1 MGKSILGGSPAEDCL
16 LLVSS
21 RPDGH
26 CCVETANL
34 DGETNLKKKAAAMT
48 SEEFHAARFQ
58 WLDELCLISTYFNIL
73 GFQHSGFGGLVPPIP
88 PIPPIHPSIIGFY
101 QTPSL
106 LVLQDAAWNCRR
118 IGPGC
123 SPSLLCEA
131 PNGDLYSFKSSLC
144 SLENLDSNKD
154 RNWRFFD
161 SETMWISYFMIF
173 TCTCRKWM

>member
-1 MGKSILGGSPAEDCL
+1 MQSAQFKASREFLVFFFFPILVSNGQFYFRLIRLGPAEDCL

-58 WLDELCLISTYFNIL
+58 WSDELNVISTYFNIL
-73 GFQHSGFGGLVPPIP
+73 GLVVWFLLFLLFLLSIH
-88 PIPPIHPSIIGFY
+88 HPSIIGFY

-144 SLENLDSNKD
+144 NLEKLERQKH
-154 RNWRFFD
+154 
-161 SETMWISYFMIF
+161 
-173 TCTCRKWM
+173 